1 MDEQFNHYWDNI
13 LYEIIL
19 SLFKSKPKKKRI
31 STQRM
36 SSQKNID
43 NLKYL
48 ADKIDNS
55 MSEKEV
61 LIEYG
66 ISKSEFLKLILWL
79 VQNLESMEYFVS
91 NNPIT
96 FHKWREDEKLL
107 FQSLFLENESRFW
120 ICRKLEISEV
130 EFILLRNR
138 VIELLFSLM
147 TKKK

>member
-66 ISKSEFLKLILWL
+66 ISKSEFLKLILW
-79 VQNLESMEYFVS
+79 VIQNLESMEYSVS

-96 FHKWREDEKLL
+96 FNKWKEDEKLL
-107 FQSLFLENESRFW
+107 FQSLFLENESR
-120 ICRKLEISEV
+120 CR
-130 EFILLRNR
+130 LR
-138 VIELLFSLM
+138 
-147 TKKK
+147 